1 MKVDLFPW
9 LGFLRGK
16 SLAARLHQL
25 LWLYNGLVVLLFSAF
40 YYVTQHKI
48 IEAMA
53 AHSFLEVLTVRPL
66 PGDEVVALSLSAF
79 SVLFLCGRLYH
90 RQDLTQEARLL
101 ALVAETIACIVVMR
115 SLSLAYDGL
124 VLLVVADLMHR
135 YDGRNA
141 AGLLMGAMLVLFFL
155 ADYNLIAFQGTVSPF
170 DAYAAYYNGT
180 VRGVLMATKSGLSS
194 LNIVLFALYLLML
207 VQHKHREK
215 ERIQSLNEQL
225 EAANE
230 QLRIYA
236 AEAERT
242 AETRERNRLARE
254 IHDTLGHTLTGLAA
268 GMDACLVLIDAA
280 PAKAKE
286 QLERLREVAR
296 HGLKDVRRS
305 VKKLRP
311 DDLERLPLREALSHM
326 VKEFAATTGMQVN
339 LSIEGW
345 PELLR
350 QDVEEV
356 LYRIVQ
362 EGLTNA
368 NRHGHAKNA
377 DVTFRLEGGRLILNI
392 TDDGIGCQEAKPGF
406 GLRHMRERLDLLHG
420 SLSCSSEGGF
430 TLEAVVPVGQMAGA
444 EENRGEKEQNL

>member
-1 MKVDLFPW
+1 MEIDLFLW
-9 LGFLRGK
+9 RSLFKNK

-25 LWLYNGLVVLLFSAF
+25 LWLYNGLVVLLLSGF

-48 IEAMA
+48 IEAMG
-53 AHSFLEVLTVRPL
+53 AHSFLSALSVRPL
-66 PGDEVVALSLSAF
+66 PADEVVALSLLAF
-79 SVLFLCGRLYH
+79 CVLFACGRLYH
-90 RQDLTQEARLL
+90 RQDITQEARYL
-101 ALVAETIACIVVMR
+101 ALLAETIACLVVMR
-115 SLSLAYDGL
+115 TLSLAYDGL

-135 YDGRNA
+135 YDGKNRG
-141 AGLLMGAMLVLFFL
+141 GLLLGAMLLLFFL
-155 ADYNLIAFQGTVSPF
+155 ADYNMLSFAGGVEPF
-170 DAYAAYYNGT
+170 DAYTSYYAAPA
-180 VRGVLMATKSGLSS
+180 RGALAAIKSGLSS
-194 LNIVLFALYLLML
+194 VNVVLFALYLVML
-207 VQHKHREK
+207 IQNKHQEK

-286 QLERLREVAR
+286 QLGRLREVAR

-326 VKEFAATTGMQVN
+326 VKEYAETTSMEVS
-339 LSIEGW
+339 LVVEGW
-345 PELLR
+345 PEHLR

-356 LYRIVQ
+356 IYRIVQ

-368 NRHGHAKNA
+368 NRHGHATKA
-377 DVTFRLEGGRLILNI
+377 EVTFRLEEGRLHI
-392 TDDGIGCQEAKPGF
+392 GIVDNGVGCKETVPGF
-406 GLRHMRERLDLLHG
+406 GLKHMQERLCLLHG
-420 SLSCSSEGGF
+420 SLTCRSEEGF
-430 TLEAVVPVGQMAGA
+430 ELEAVIPVGQGNK
-444 EENRGEKEQNL
+444 EETHD

>member
-1 MKVDLFPW
+1 MVVDLFVW
-9 LGFLRGK
+9 EHLFRGK

-25 LWLYNGLVVLLFSAF
+25 LWLYNGFVVLLLSGF

-48 IEAMA
+48 IEAMT
-53 AHSFLEVLTVRPL
+53 AHAFLEVLPVMPL
-66 PGDEVVALSLSAF
+66 PADEVLTLSLVSFA
-79 SVLFLCGRLYH
+79 VLFFCGRLYH
-90 RQDLTQEARLL
+90 RKDITQEARYL
-101 ALVAETIACIVVMR
+101 ALVAEVMACMVVMR

-135 YDGRNA
+135 YDGHNIG
-141 AGLLMGAMLVLFFL
+141 GLLLGAMLGLFFL
-155 ADYNLIAFQGTVSPF
+155 ADYNMVSFQGTVAPF
-170 DAYAAYYNGT
+170 DAYASYYNGS
-180 VRGVLMATKSGLSS
+180 VRGVLMAVKSGLSS
-194 LNIVLFALYLLML
+194 GNMVLFAIYLVML
-207 VQHKHREK
+207 IQNKHREK

-280 PAKAKE
+280 PQKAKE
-286 QLERLREVAR
+286 QLGRLREVAR

-326 VKEFAATTGMQVN
+326 VKEFAGTTGMQVE
-339 LSIEGW
+339 LTIQGW

-350 QDVEEV
+350 EDVEEV
-356 LYRIVQ
+356 IYRIVQ

-368 NRHGHAKNA
+368 NRHGHATA
-377 DVTFRLEGGRLILNI
+377 ASVVFRLEGGKLFLTIADNGL
-392 TDDGIGCQEAKPGF
+392 GCKEAVPGF

-420 SLSCSSEGGF
+420 SLSCRSEDGF
-430 TLEAVVPVGQMAGA
+430 ILEAMVPVGQMAGA
-444 EENRGEKEQNL
+444 ETPGKEKA

>member
-1 MKVDLFPW
+1 MKVELLPW
-9 LGFLRGK
+9 PGFLQRK

-25 LWLYNGLVVLLFSAF
+25 LWLYNGMVVILLAGF

-48 IEAMA
+48 IEAMT
-53 AHSFLEVLTVRPL
+53 AHSFLEGLTVMPL
-66 PGDEVVALSLSAF
+66 PADEVVTLALLSF
-79 SVLFLCGRLYH
+79 IVLFVCGRLYH
-90 RQDLTQEARLL
+90 RHDLTQEARYL
-101 ALVAETIACIVVMR
+101 ALAAETIACIVVMR

-135 YDGRNA
+135 YDGHNMG
-141 AGLLMGAMLVLFFL
+141 GLLMGAMLVLFFL

-170 DAYAAYYNGT
+170 DAYAAYYTGA
-180 VRGVLMATKSGLSS
+180 VRGVLMAMKSGLSS
-194 LNIVLFALYLLML
+194 INIVLFALYLVML
-207 VQHKHREK
+207 IQHKHQEK

-242 AETRERNRLARE
+242 AEMRERNRLARE

-280 PAKAKE
+280 PGKAKE
-286 QLERLREVAR
+286 QLGRLREVAR

-305 VKKLRP
+305 VKKLKP
-311 DDLERLPLREALSHM
+311 DDLEQMPLREAISRM
-326 VKEFAATTGMQVN
+326 VQEFSETTGMTVS
-339 LSIEGW
+339 LAIKGW
-345 PELLR
+345 PEHLR
-350 QDVEEV
+350 EDVEEV
-356 LYRIVQ
+356 IYRIVQ

-368 NRHGHAKNA
+368 NRHGHARSA
-377 DVTFRLEGGRLILNI
+377 SVTFTLEEGKLTLVID
-392 TDDGIGCQEAKPGF
+392 DDGQGCENPEPGF

-420 SLSCSSEGGF
+420 SLFCQSENGF
-430 TLEAVVPVGQMAGA
+430 TLEASIPVGQMAGV
-444 EENRGEKEQNL
+444 ESSEKEQ